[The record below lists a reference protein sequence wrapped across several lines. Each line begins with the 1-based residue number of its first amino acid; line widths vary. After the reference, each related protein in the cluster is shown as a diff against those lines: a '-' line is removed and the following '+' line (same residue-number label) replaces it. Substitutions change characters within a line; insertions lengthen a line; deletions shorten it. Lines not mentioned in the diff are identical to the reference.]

1 MPDVAYC
8 GEDGEDGELF
18 QAKVAFWPGG
28 VGKED
33 VWVLVVVEVVDA
45 EVDGSFAVFKFLV
58 PVEAYVHTV
67 VVGHAVVVA

>member
-8 GEDGEDGELF
+8 GEDGKDGELF

-33 VWVLVVVEVVDA
+33 VGVLVVVEVVDA
-45 EVDGSFAVFKFLV
+45 EVDGSFAMF
-58 PVEAYVHTV
+58 
-67 VVGHAVVVA
+67 